1 MFFDVFRQAIFLFH
15 LMHSK
20 NGRVE
25 QYKSMSSEASASQSV
40 SEIISEA
47 FSSLHAYISKQFVYV
62 GWGGVDDEAYTAD
75 SKVNTPMIRVRKR
88 RN

>member
-1 MFFDVFRQAIFLFH
+1 MIVFCH
-15 LMHSK
+15 M
-20 NGRVE
+20 E
-25 QYKSMSSEASASQSV
+25 QYWSMSSEASASQSV

-62 GWGGVDDEAYTAD
+62 GWAGVDDEAYTAD

-88 RN
+88 RDGGTIKYLGWRRGQH